1 MRLHGKHA
9 VVTGGA
15 SGIGLATARRFISE
29 GASVTLIDLRESA
42 EDSFAATERE
52 HLQTITCNVAD
63 AQAVDQAMGLIGD
76 TRRRVDILVT
86 AAGTSVGRKAHE
98 TTLDMWQMVMDV
110 NVSGTFLWVRGCLP
124 LMRAAGRGSIITIA
138 SQRALAG
145 GTESASYVSS
155 KGAILSLTRSLAVD
169 YAAEGIRAN
178 AILPG
183 AIDTPMLRG
192 SFERTADPAAAR
204 ARSLSRHPMGRFGTP
219 DEVAAAAAFLASDDA
234 SFVTGIFM
242 PVDGGWLAG

>member
-1 MRLHGKHA
+1 MRLRGKHA

-15 SGIGLATARRFISE
+15 SGIGLATARRFIAE
-29 GASVTLIDLRESA
+29 GATVTAVDLA
-42 EDSFAATERE
+42 EPAQEAVPADERE
-52 HLQTITCNVAD
+52 RLQTITCNVSDAD
-63 AQAVDQAMGLIGD
+63 AVRRAMDAIVSAHGGA
-76 TRRRVDILVT
+76 DILVT

-98 TTLDMWQMVMDV
+98 TTLDMWRMVMDV
-110 NVSGTFLWVRGCLP
+110 NVNGTFLWVRACLP
-124 LMRAAGRGSIITIA
+124 VMRARGRGSIITIA

-155 KGAILSLTRSLAVD
+155 KGAVLSLTRSLAVD

-183 AIDTPMLRG
+183 AIDTPMLRS
-192 SFERTADPAAAR
+192 SFERVAEPAAAR
-204 ARSLSRHPMGRFGTP
+204 ARSLARHPMGRFGTP
-219 DEVAAAAAFLASDDA
+219 DEVAGAAAFLASDDA